1 MSDSYDLS
9 FLTGSSPEL
18 SANQNGLITPEQA
31 RDLATREIITGQRP
45 DFSGSNPD
53 VTLANESLY
62 AQAKQQADIALG
74 NVNTRSA
81 GEAVQDTAVSGL
93 QGAATLANMASLAAG
108 GGAVQ
113 AASQQNSN
121 IATAMAL
128 NQAWNNVRNFFSPP
142 ATEEEAQQRQDEVD
156 RANAALYQSF
166 NPDPAS
172 TGLYAAAQVNAAIND
187 FIEEDIGSL
196 HSDAYQQR
204 KAEKDRRSEYLQQ
217 LSDAQYDQDVASGT
231 SSLKAGLRQF
241 GRDAINWIDENSS
254 VADIVDTSANAAGQ
268 VLGQGAVIGAGRRMI
283 AGPSTAALVQR
294 ARRVAE
300 QRAQEEAAAQAVK
313 NAADKAVAAAR
324 TDAER
329 ASARTAAQ
337 TATQNA
343 NLAHEAA
350 EAAAIDLAMALK
362 TAQEGAKAAAAK
374 NVAEKGRQSFFN
386 KVWDKTKSAGKTL
399 VNHPGEMA
407 FIGLQEGAGTIGS
420 AAQKINQ
427 LSNEQLLEQSPLFRQ
442 YYERN
447 RATGQ
452 DDKTALDNARVS
464 LIAEAARLEMLQL
477 PAAVVG
483 ASFTHAPGNV
493 FGRISPRLNRGLA
506 QNIRNVTGEAVEEA
520 VTGTTGG
527 LISNYAAGETYD
539 PSQRLWSGVGSQ
551 AAQGFIASLGA
562 TSALNAPSATANTA
576 IGAAR
581 IAASPVVKGIRS
593 AKERARQENK
603 QKAADIL
610 ASANPSGVPTQQEGQ
625 TPQNQQEDAPVT
637 PAQDQAGNIN
647 PTPTAAANSNPNPAP
662 SSGSEGEVDLR
673 TSTGPD
679 ERLDNSG
686 ILDDSDKSR
695 DDLGRTEA
703 MRYAQKQPDYIFGN
717 QQEYNR
723 LAQTMQTFND
733 DGAAEGI
740 KELVQLNQNRDKLS
754 PEEQQQLNEN
764 LEGLRNGAVDLINLY
779 AAAKDRANGVSD
791 THRWDKRVFEDAEAS
806 GGFRTALEN
815 ALYLYNNIQTTD
827 NDIKLSE
834 AARKKFINEAKEGNV
849 EQDRLDNIIRHAT
862 EFGLTEEQANTLSY
876 IKDTT
881 QARAKAVQFDK
892 SSGAGSVHNNIYNES
907 DGAKFSVTDMI
918 DGIAD
923 AAAAQD
929 QAKLQFYLWKLDNL
943 YNALTN
949 KAEALTYG
957 VNQQTGANIEYTSY
971 NSETG
976 EEYSATTYAGSMKQ
990 YRTIVKEQNDLA
1002 DIRDALNQNLRTYY
1016 PQMFGDTQYVPSS
1029 KVKAANSELTQ
1040 NYLKDKTTGEPK
1052 VKREANRTIS
1062 IEERLSN
1069 GTHTS
1074 GTYSSQ
1080 PVVSS
1085 NAANTGNTSVTTNN
1099 TQASAK
1105 QILDTVHK
1113 KSPSKGINLMYRKW
1127 KNLSLQHTTPTGGKG
1142 KNNYSIK
1149 FGKHL
1154 GGEDAANPYAAFLMM
1169 QLDPSESENI
1179 KKRFRSANRYKTLY
1193 RLRDAL
1199 AKENYNG
1206 TPLKLRSEEDWNKIQ
1221 KQVLL
1226 SCLIAKFNNE
1236 PESVQDLISTGNAPL
1251 YRYSKTTN
1259 GPVNM
1264 DLVLADGTTMSEMLE
1279 LLRLAYQNLD
1289 AFGGKIPGD
1298 LEYSELISTL
1308 AQVVNNNNQNQ
1319 ENNPT
1324 EPEVKAEVK
1333 PSEPEVKEAE
1343 PEVKAEDAPAEPQNQ
1358 KEVIEFT
1365 FANKKT
1371 NFLSN
1376 FYESKNPI
1384 TYKGHTYKN
1393 AEAAFQAQKVPGHE
1407 AEFSQLSGYGAKS
1420 LGRKIRMSPQRVA
1433 EWNNQRINVMREIIR
1448 AKFNVNPELKEQLL
1462 ATGDAELVETREHG
1476 DIFWG
1481 VDKTTGRGAN
1491 NLGKLLMELRDQYR
1505 QEVIK
1510 QETKQVEEDL
1520 KKAQELEPGKSPE
1533 APEIK
1538 PSSDPVTEKRN
1549 EFINHLADATRNM
1562 GGTYHTSRIAKA
1574 FTVIGSRETPDDAM
1588 SVLSKVTNLLGFM
1601 KVRTGDASRGG
1612 DLAARRARN
1621 GVNIEI
1627 YSPNDISSNAYGNAE
1642 QALGFVQRFHPNP
1655 SALTP
1660 YAQQLHARNTYQV
1673 LGSNLDS
1680 QSTFVLCYAP
1690 LDENGVP
1697 QGGTAQAIRISNAY
1711 GIPVINLAVPAVQ
1724 ELLANVQT
1732 EEEAIQV
1739 ITQLIDNQV
1748 KARQLAAEKLKKNT
1762 SENSLEASEVIPV
1775 SAEPSFDTNVEEE
1788 GKVLRDNP
1796 VSKVIWNP
1804 RTGNLHYKLRNED
1817 GSFRMLVRDG
1827 LYDDKGNLLDP
1838 ATKEVWLTAEQIN
1851 EIRSNL
1857 GMPVGQRVN
1866 IIDVIPP
1873 ETDKENAGNITLSDG
1888 TKLRHNPVVDI
1899 AQGER
1904 VSVANH
1910 MKDNAEINRATTSH
1924 IANSILNSIR
1934 GTVFR
1939 AVKPE
1944 NQTENQKADNDT
1956 LIRRLKDAVLGKR
1969 KNVDKALDDA
1979 DTLVKGIELF
1989 KEWMNEVALHSQI
2002 NTELNSGKF
2011 FQKMLEG
2018 KGRSLTDWVLGL
2030 SSTNN
2035 ARVAVFMSVDSSGN
2049 LVFDDKVLT
2058 SAFLAMLQAINDN
2071 YTHNTMDEAD
2081 LEEAVERLGLTM
2093 NQFMTLPEEVRQS
2106 FVNSIPSSALL
2117 QSFNRYFS
2125 ALMGIRSNNEVSVS
2139 YDGDAMINALATQTL
2154 AYAQAMNWISYT
2166 TNAYTFTSETS
2177 GGTEVIQKNIPIL
2190 EVTQEVKDAMSEA
2203 VNAKD
2208 YSIKLNSPLLLGSNR
2223 EAITKLF
2230 TKKEG
2235 FKREFYPNEEMPPLE
2250 TSHKVRTDTEYT
2262 KDELKA
2268 KAAMRNTK
2276 YYLNK
2281 RFGKLITT
2289 LGTEGLLAIRGID
2302 IDPNSEEQRHTYNWK
2317 IWDSLVGTRQS
2328 LIASY
2333 DYNINRMDN
2342 LLAIAEQEGIEDPYL
2357 RFDFEMTAAGRW
2369 METAPLGPQ
2378 ADKLARQLF
2387 TQVRTKI
2394 TRTKNGTSLTEWS
2407 FKLAVL
2413 QALGV
2418 KLPKFASAEEA
2429 ADRLEQQFAQVE
2441 AIAEHYGDWL
2451 EENPDFDDLQT
2462 VINQMFADLKA
2473 AGFDPMGRSNG
2484 GNVGAGS
2491 YLVLNTMLNMSDWV
2505 KGNDFDCNIFLEHDG
2520 STNGYVNAVFK
2531 FASGSRFNEA
2541 EVQALFRGSIFP
2553 GLGLNRFDYYSKDKE
2568 DNYTA
2573 VASEAQTSI
2582 ANFIEEQ
2589 QDPVVKNALKQMFR
2603 AINLIIGNF
2612 GDADNTNVSVVIEDN
2627 QVYLKVGR
2635 NMVKTPVTAVNYGQG
2650 ENSNAIALFQ
2660 NIIEDTVYQKISDA
2674 IKYITP
2680 NSKQTFGEV
2689 YYAKEIAEGTLTK
2702 EQANDYFNEIIFTL
2716 DVMYTHKFAPAVDT
2730 KGKRLGY
2737 DVLIPNRAKAKDKS
2751 FIDFKDGRPLFD
2763 YFNGKTVQKAFENFR
2778 FDLLPKNKYQ
2788 KEGMGSALRNFRKIF
2803 ADHIFSA
2810 VHDLR
2815 GGDAVEASMQAI
2827 NNVTNAMGTVA
2838 ARLEKK
2844 FIQDCINATGRM
2856 PSRKELQDFKKKHS
2870 WAYPVY
2876 TGMTNLNLGVTEN
2889 TNITDFSSSSYASG
2903 VLQMSRG
2910 HKDIYNLA
2918 GKGAKTITPIYSTPR
2933 IPISTLPSVRSLAL
2947 MVIGLGDGVM
2957 QTWFYSHKDYF
2968 LKKYG
2973 KYGLTEEIFNQ
2984 VANRYDGF
2992 EGSPALQPVIA
3003 AMCNEAAFGVLE
3015 ENPLEGI
3022 NAVFKNFKQNLFAL
3036 AQEDIDL
3043 VRELIAGTDQF
3054 IELDLELGIPLD
3066 PNEKSMPSAP
3076 PSGSDTFEGQLQMLA
3091 DTNKA
3096 KHDVLHEMPVNVS
3109 HVSINEFGYT
3119 HNPNGE
3125 YLDVL
3130 ANVGTAEELAV
3141 YTAEALSQR
3150 VEKKL
3155 AKNQKT
3161 EAPGNV
3167 TLSSTKGTR
3176 GTNQKESDI
3185 SINGKNPNSPG
3196 RAPTPPKT
3204 HLDWTKVFTNA
3215 LHKVFGSIQTG
3226 SVFKDIIERNLPAG
3240 TQVKIMS
3247 RGDII
3252 KEQPNAGMDDTTKT
3266 ALYTSNTIYI
3276 VDDGNLTSKER
3287 DIRIAHEMVH
3297 AVLSYKL
3304 NKAYSHT
3311 LNDSAAHR
3319 AAENLEYLK
3328 DQFLAMDFTQNKD
3341 LDLNVRTRLISIQRI
3356 LSEYDGVEAVDEF
3369 VAYMLSDPLLKEY
3382 LSETTPN
3389 ETSGVL
3395 AHVKEFFNLVKS
3407 FVQQVGTLLGIHS
3420 KSDLQLLSSFYGQIA
3435 VNANVIIDSEY
3446 SSEPETGDLVR
3457 FMKRGSSTYL
3467 QDVIQ
3472 KMSDTLTSSGLIASK
3487 YAGKDQQVTNLV
3499 NALTQDMDTALSQAA
3514 VSGLLTTPEEV
3525 KAARFVMAVFAY
3537 NLKGKEAAYQE
3548 ADALRN
3554 VVKKTLHTD
3563 DFLENQ
3569 NWAQAQ
3575 AQLEI
3580 LTNMRGYQARSNP
3593 VFTNGITYQ
3602 YDLSLPLFMA
3612 LATVSPKVRQVLSNK
3627 TLTAKDLALGK
3638 ANEVEI
3644 YDRPIDRKIAEVCRN
3659 TISSLGSMV
3668 MPKSRRITKTGTA
3681 DAIADMFM
3689 EDMAN
3694 QKVDTAARSIP
3705 STLMTKG
3712 ETWTKNAISKAS
3724 GFLAGSEFIHNL
3736 QASDNKFG
3744 KLAGN
3749 AIGGTM
3755 QYISIVTSSD
3765 GQAED
3770 INQRIHGNLSEKAYD
3785 LSKKQG
3791 ALAKLRG
3798 NLILEFTREIL
3809 HADNYSDLIQQFEKK
3824 MKALVAQ
3831 ARSNYRKVVP
3841 LEIHRMFRNEGVVLT
3856 DAASA
3861 SMNKVILKP
3870 DLGALTNEE
3879 VRNILTGTGN
3889 NLEAQVRHFEAEI
3902 MKDPNI
3908 NKAAAERI
3916 MRTSRELA
3924 DYMIYGKVA
3933 FGLLRNPYSI
3943 LFNAGAKITNE
3954 NLVLVNKYITLLAL
3968 KRVSAEDMST
3978 VREIYSKAPN
3988 SFEFSLNQQRRMAAY
4003 EEARGA
4009 ASEAALFNR
4018 TKGWYP
4024 QTATSG
4030 ASIIAV
4036 SAQDRKKYEA
4046 LGYVVV
4052 KGSAAVRNY
4061 VYMTNVLNPRANFSQ
4076 GALQTIMHCA
4086 GGADITSGFTTEP
4099 VVLRV
4104 NPNNRSVNWGKVNN
4118 DYEHFVPVFDQNGKV
4133 KAYDCL
4139 MDTRMVNNV
4148 YQYEQDFAKNLGNWL
4163 GRQFEEDTAQQWNLA
4178 FIDALHQL
4186 YQRDVALGR
4195 TKGYINLYRVKDP
4208 VIQEALS
4215 LINPEA
4221 QQRIQDLFPEGFYVR
4236 RDMVDDVIG
4245 HRKASVV
4252 DMWTGKSRWS
4262 PEAQKAFRDIADKV
4276 MGKNACQK
4284 LLRAEKVTQAL
4295 TSIVRNKVVIVSGT
4309 VALAN
4314 LVSNFKQLVISGVP
4328 LRVIATET
4336 PKIIK
4341 ELEIYNKSQQR
4352 IIALQLQ
4359 LNSVVGSQKPGWEAQ
4374 ANSISAE
4381 IKAEQAAHTHLTI
4394 APLLAAGEYS
4404 TIADIGDV
4412 NDDLLL
4418 SMGKWGEYIDN
4429 VVDQIPEGVKNT
4441 ARYITV
4447 AKGTPI
4453 YNALEKMTKYGDFV
4467 SKAILYNYL
4476 VNQGME
4482 PDAAMRRVRYE
4493 FVNYDM
4499 LPGRGREY
4507 LENMGVIWFYNYKLR
4522 SVRVFLSMMKHNPIK
4537 AVTMS
4542 TAGGLLPGI
4551 FDSGTPM
4558 TDNIVA
4564 SALTGKALYTAGP
4577 QMMLSLPTQNLWYQL
4592 FE

>member
-156 RANAALYQSF
+156 RANTALYQSF

-374 NVAEKGRQSFFN
+374 NVAERGRQSFFN

-447 RATGQ
+447 RAAGQ
-452 DDKTALDNARVS
+452 NDKTALDNARVS

-477 PAAVVG
+477 PAAVAG

-576 IGAAR
+576 IGATR

-610 ASANPSGVPTQQEGQ
+610 ASANPSGNPSQQQQGQ
-625 TPQNQQEDAPVT
+625 TSQNQQEGAPVT

-647 PTPTAAANSNPNPAP
+647 PTPTAANPAP

-779 AAAKDRANGVSD
+779 TAAKDRASGVSD
-791 THRWDKRVFEDAEAS
+791 THRWDKRVFEDAETS

-849 EQDRLDNIIRHAT
+849 AQDRLDNIIRHAT

-881 QARAKAVQFDK
+881 LARAKAVQFDK

-957 VNQQTGANIEYTSY
+957 VNQQTGANIEYHSY

-1016 PQMFGDTQYVPSS
+1016 PQMFGDTQYVLSS
-1029 KVKAANSELTQ
+1029 KVKAANSKLTQ

-1074 GTYSSQ
+1074 GTHSSQ
-1080 PVVSS
+1080 SVVSS

-1169 QLDPSESENI
+1169 RLDPSESENI

-1199 AKENYNG
+1199 AKGNYNG

-1251 YRYSKTTN
+1251 YRYSKTSN

-1264 DLVLADGTTMSEMLE
+1264 DLVLADGTTMSEILE

-1308 AQVVNNNNQNQ
+1308 AQVVNNNQNQ

-1324 EPEVKAEVK
+1324 EPEVKET
-1333 PSEPEVKEAE
+1333 E
-1343 PEVKAEDAPAEPQNQ
+1343 PEVKAEATPAEPQQQNQ
-1358 KEVIEFT
+1358 KEI
-1365 FANKKT
+1365 
-1371 NFLSN
+1371 
-1376 FYESKNPI
+1376 
-1384 TYKGHTYKN
+1384 
-1393 AEAAFQAQKVPGHE
+1393 AE
-1407 AEFSQLSGYGAKS
+1407 
-1420 LGRKIRMSPQRVA
+1420 
-1433 EWNNQRINVMREIIR
+1433 
-1448 AKFNVNPELKEQLL
+1448 
-1462 ATGDAELVETREHG
+1462 
-1476 DIFWG
+1476 
-1481 VDKTTGRGAN
+1481 
-1491 NLGKLLMELRDQYR
+1491 
-1505 QEVIK
+1505 QEVK
-1510 QETKQVEEDL
+1510 QIEEDL
-1520 KKAQELEPGKSPE
+1520 SKAQEPENAPE
-1533 APEIK
+1533 APE
-1538 PSSDPVTEKRN
+1538 
-1549 EFINHLADATRNM
+1549 
-1562 GGTYHTSRIAKA
+1562 
-1574 FTVIGSRETPDDAM
+1574 
-1588 SVLSKVTNLLGFM
+1588 
-1601 KVRTGDASRGG
+1601 
-1612 DLAARRARN
+1612 
-1621 GVNIEI
+1621 
-1627 YSPNDISSNAYGNAE
+1627 
-1642 QALGFVQRFHPNP
+1642 
-1655 SALTP
+1655 
-1660 YAQQLHARNTYQV
+1660 
-1673 LGSNLDS
+1673 
-1680 QSTFVLCYAP
+1680 
-1690 LDENGVP
+1690 
-1697 QGGTAQAIRISNAY
+1697 
-1711 GIPVINLAVPAVQ
+1711 
-1724 ELLANVQT
+1724 
-1732 EEEAIQV
+1732 
-1739 ITQLIDNQV
+1739 
-1748 KARQLAAEKLKKNT
+1748 LKN
-1762 SENSLEASEVIPV
+1762 ASEVIPV
-1775 SAEPSFDTNVEEE
+1775 SSEPSFDTNVEEE
-1788 GKVLRDNP
+1788 GTVLRDNP

-1804 RTGNLHYKLRNED
+1804 RTGNLQYKLRNED

-1838 ATKEVWLTAEQIN
+1838 ATKEVWLKAEQIN

-1910 MKDNAEINRATTSH
+1910 MRDNAEINRATTSH
-1924 IANSILNSIR
+1924 ITNSILNSIR

-2058 SAFLAMLQAINDN
+2058 CAFLSMLQAVNDN

-2208 YSIKLNSPLLLGSNR
+2208 YSIKLNSPLLLGSNK

-2230 TKKEG
+2230 TKEEG

-2250 TSHKVRTDTEYT
+2250 ASHKVRTDTEYT

-2302 IDPNSEEQRHTYNWK
+2302 INPNSEEQRHTYNWK
-2317 IWDSLVGTRQS
+2317 IWNSLVGTRQS

-2394 TRTKNGTSLTEWS
+2394 TRTKNGTSLTEWG

-2429 ADRLEQQFAQVE
+2429 ADMLEQQFAQVE

-2541 EVQALFRGSIFP
+2541 EIQALFRGSIFP

-2589 QDPVVKNALKQMFR
+2589 QDPVVKDALKQMFR

-2612 GDADNTNVSVVIEDN
+2612 GDADNTNVNVVIEDN

-2650 ENSNAIALFQ
+2650 ENSNAIALFR
-2660 NIIEDTVYQKISDA
+2660 NIIEDTVYQKMSDA

-2973 KYGLTEEIFNQ
+2973 KYGLTEEIFDQ

-3022 NAVFKNFKQNLFAL
+3022 NAIFKNFKQNLFAL

-3066 PNEKSMPSAP
+3066 PNEKSIPSAP

-3096 KHDVLHEMPVNVS
+3096 KHDVLHEMPVSVS

-3119 HNPNGE
+3119 HSPNGE
-3125 YLDVL
+3125 YLDVP

-3150 VEKKL
+3150 VEEKL

-3276 VDDGNLTSKER
+3276 VDDGNLTPKER

-3311 LNDSAAHR
+3311 LNDSAAHK
-3319 AAENLEYLK
+3319 AVENLEYLK

-3612 LATVSPKVRQVLSNK
+3612 LATVSPKVRQVLSKK

-3724 GFLAGSEFIHNL
+3724 GFLAGSEFVHNL

-3889 NLEAQVRHFEAEI
+3889 NLEAQVRHFESEI

-4186 YQRDVALGR
+4186 YQRDVALDR

-4476 VNQGME
+4476 VNQGMG